1 MSKKIVLTTGG
12 FDPLHSGHLAY
23 FRESKKL
30 GDRLIVGIN
39 SDAWL
44 RRKKGR
50 SFMPWAERAAIV
62 GSLAMVDEV
71 IEFDDSDDSA
81 CDACRQIKSRYRDD
95 TVIFANGG
103 DRTAKNIPEM
113 DVAGIMFAFGIGGTH
128 KANSS
133 SWILDEWKAPKTERP
148 WGYYR
153 VLHEVPGTKVKELT
167 VMPGQKLSMQRHASR
182 SEYWHVS
189 DGTCVV
195 NAQLPGGYVLPPRVL
210 EKHDS
215 YCIPAGEWH
224 QLVNLS
230 DNPCRIVEIQYGDSC
245 DESDIERK
253 DTINS

>member
-1 MSKKIVLTTGG
+1 MSTIILVTGG
-12 FDPLHSGHLAY
+12 FDPLHRGHIAY
-23 FRESKKL
+23 LKEAKNL

-39 SDAWL
+39 SDSWL
-44 RRKKGR
+44 ERKKGR
-50 SFMPWAERAAIV
+50 SFMRWEERADIV
-62 GSLAMVDEV
+62 GALSMVDEV
-71 IEFDDSDDSA
+71 IGFDDSDDSA
-81 CDACRQIKSRYRDD
+81 RDACWQVKSKYRDSI
-95 TVIFANGG
+95 VIFANGG

-113 DVAGIMFAFGIGGTH
+113 DVAGITFAFGVGGNY

-133 SWILDEWKAPKTERP
+133 SWLLDEWKASKTDRP

-167 VMPGQKLSMQRHASR
+167 VMPGQKLSMQRHKFR

-189 DGTCVV
+189 EGTCVV
-195 NAQLPGGYVLPPRVL
+195 NAQLPRGYVLPPRIL

-230 DNPCRIVEIQYGDSC
+230 ISPCRIVEIQFGTGC